1 MDTLAWKGRA
11 MTLGTEVGED
21 CVNAAACAGNAKG
34 WGVGGEVE
42 SEMNGRWFLGTFAI
56 LRSEGG

>member
-1 MDTLAWKGRA
+1 